1 MRASTIPGRHAVPPH
16 VHHLL
21 FRSRGGGNER
31 DNRITVCVW
40 HHLHGIHGG
49 RVRAWGQAPNRV
61 HWEVGVEAGRAP
73 LLRTWNDRYVAQA
86 G

>member
-1 MRASTIPGRHAVPPH
+1 
-16 VHHLL
+16 
-21 FRSRGGGNER
+21 
-31 DNRITVCVW
+31 VCVW

-61 HWEVGVEAGRAP
+61 HWEVGVKAGRAP